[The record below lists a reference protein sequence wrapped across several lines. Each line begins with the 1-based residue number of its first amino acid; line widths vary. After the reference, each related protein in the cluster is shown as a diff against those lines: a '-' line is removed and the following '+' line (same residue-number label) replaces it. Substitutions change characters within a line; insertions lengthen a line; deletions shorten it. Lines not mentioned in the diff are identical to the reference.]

1 MNIDGLGIQIV
12 EQLMD
17 SNLVKKIDDLF
28 TLSYP
33 DLVVLDRFQ
42 DKSAN
47 NLINAINNAK
57 YTTFPRF
64 IFALGISNVGQ
75 HISKIL
81 DTHCQSSVEKLSIL
95 SIEELESID
104 GIGLIVAQ
112 SIIEFFN
119 SPSNRKILNNCLMN
133 GVTIEKT
140 IFKNSSQFKDM
151 IFVITGSFKE
161 YKRTEVKELLEK
173 KGGRVTSTV
182 SSKTSFLIIGDNAGS
197 KLEKARALNIKSI
210 NEDQLES
217 FLN

>member
-12 EQLMD
+12 EQLID

-28 TLSYP
+28 TLSYS
-33 DLVVLDRFQ
+33 DLVMLDRFQ

-57 YTTFPRF
+57 YATFPRF

-81 DTHCQSSVEKLSIL
+81 DKYCQSSVEKLSIL
-95 SIEELESID
+95 SIEELEGID
-104 GIGLIVAQ
+104 GFGLVVAQ

-119 SPSNRKILNNCLMN
+119 SPSNRKTLNNCLIN

-161 YKRTEVKELLEK
+161 YNRTEVKELLEK
-173 KGGRVTSTV
+173 KGGRVTNTV
-182 SSKTSFLIIGDNAGS
+182 SSKTSFLIIGNNAGS
-197 KLEKARALNIKSI
+197 KLEKARALNIKII

-217 FLN
+217 FVS

>member
-1 MNIDGLGIQIV
+1 
-12 EQLMD
+12 
-17 SNLVKKIDDLF
+17 
-28 TLSYP
+28 
-33 DLVVLDRFQ
+33 
-42 DKSAN
+42 
-47 NLINAINNAK
+47 
-57 YTTFPRF
+57 
-64 IFALGISNVGQ
+64 
-75 HISKIL
+75 
-81 DTHCQSSVEKLSIL
+81 
-95 SIEELESID
+95 
-104 GIGLIVAQ
+104 
-112 SIIEFFN
+112 
-119 SPSNRKILNNCLMN
+119 MN